1 MAGGVVLIGSSLNVL
16 KHFKSCIANGD
27 GTFSTLKLFYCRLT
41 ALTNRFAFV
50 FHGFHVKSNILK
62 PFLHEN
68 YFLKGI
74 KTTVCV
80 ENLIESK
87 TIKTSQF
94 LFFI

>member
-1 MAGGVVLIGSSLNVL
+1 MGGGGGGGGGKKKKNPFHHPDCVVLIGSSLNVL
-16 KHFKSCIANGD
+16 KHFKSCIGSGD
-27 GTFSTLKLFYCRLT
+27 GTFSTLKLFYCR
-41 ALTNRFAFV
+41 FVFV

-80 ENLIESK
+80 ENLIER
-87 TIKTSQF
+87 
-94 LFFI
+94 